1 MNAILE
7 PAAHTLQALLYALAA
22 VTGEVAE
29 HLEDTSSDIG
39 QDLAHSSDLGKAV
52 MVKLQAFDR
61 MRQQL
66 TAVSEILKRC
76 SVLISNCDATA
87 PQTVE
92 SIVSQITMRQ
102 MRHRLQDALA
112 AIASAPAAKEA
123 ESDRVF

>member
-1 MNAILE
+1 MNDILE

-29 HLEDTSSDIG
+29 HLEITSSDIG
-39 QDLAHSSDLGKAV
+39 KDLAKSSDLGKAV
-52 MVKLQAFDR
+52 IVKLQGFDR

-66 TAVSEILKRC
+66 TAVSEVLKRC
-76 SVLISNCDATA
+76 SVLISNCDAA
-87 PQTVE
+87 EPQTVE
-92 SIVSQITMRQ
+92 SIISQITMRQ

-112 AIASAPAAKEA
+112 AIASAPEAREA